1 MVSTVD
7 LHHYITGNA
16 CDEIRGNY
24 IAGSASVKLT
34 EDSVLTAF
42 VRGAIHCAAHKE
54 AMRMLDQPTFGR
66 HVEFVRMRDVMAAQA
81 DAARLDALAVG
92 VNEKQSANKT
102 TQSATNKTRGGGG
115 GGALLGRPAAKNET
129 EHLSN
134 ATSTTAYNETE
145 GGLELAAAAKIKV
158 RRCMLTSA

>member
-34 EDSVLTAF
+34 EDSVLTAS

-66 HVEFVRMRDVMAAQA
+66 HVEFVRMRDLMAAQA

-92 VNEKQSANKT
+92 VNEKQSANTT

-115 GGALLGRPAAKNET
+115 GALLGLAAKNET

-134 ATSTTAYNETE
+134 ANSTTAYNETK